1 MLYLVL
7 LPLIFG
13 LTMAALKLDE
23 ALRPPLWLLLGMI
36 AVVVPGT
43 IIGALR
49 LAKATL
55 LIARLRA
62 AGELA

>member
-1 MLYLVL
+1 LLYLVV
-7 LPLIFG
+7 LPLIFV
-13 LTMAALKLDE
+13 LIVAALKLDE
-23 ALRPPLWLLLGMI
+23 ALRPPLWLLLGLI
-36 AVVVPGT
+36 TLVVPGS

-62 AGELA
+62 AGALA